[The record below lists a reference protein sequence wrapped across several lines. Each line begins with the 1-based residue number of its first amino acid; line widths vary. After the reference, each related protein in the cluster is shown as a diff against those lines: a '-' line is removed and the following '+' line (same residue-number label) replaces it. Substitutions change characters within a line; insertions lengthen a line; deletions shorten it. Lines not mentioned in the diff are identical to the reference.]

1 MKQERHD
8 SIEADG
14 ETLALGQL
22 IKSGG
27 AGSVYL
33 LPRRGDSVAKLYHPT
48 IDRAVYERKVEAML
62 ALVPDLPDRIEHG
75 RRYVQ
80 IAWPT
85 AQARD
90 GRRRFLG
97 FLMPLLDIAA
107 TEELEPVLQERQAL
121 AKGLPTALGPKIT
134 LAANLASVLSA
145 LHRQQH
151 YVVDLKP
158 VNLRFYR
165 DSLYIAL
172 LDCDGFSIHG
182 PGGQRFHAQQYTPDY
197 LAPEFQANGL
207 DARGE
212 LAQDLFALAVVIF
225 QLLNFG
231 IHPYTGQP
239 RSERVPTDIP
249 GRIGAGCYAYGRR
262 AHPDMAPSPASCHAL
277 LPDELRALFDRA
289 FQSRARPS
297 AAEWAEQLGR
307 YARPS
312 SGLLTACRRDP
323 KHQHFA
329 ELDCPTCIRSNM
341 LERAR
346 RQPRPARPKRA
357 NAVQA
362 TTGSPARHAPVG
374 RTSPNPTSPA
384 LALVYLVLPMLVL
397 WFVLG
402 RSCSPTAHAPPPQV
416 TTSAPAASTAP
427 PSADPAPEAAIR
439 RVAPPDAQVV
449 ETDLLAV
456 LDALSRGDASAA
468 RAGLEA
474 MRARAAK
481 GPKPQAASLG
491 AYYAEL
497 RRQPS
502 PGGGIR
508 AFEQSTR
515 PLRDIIDADPYAN
528 FAVTELAMRELL
540 GGARDAARTHYAQ
553 AAWTAPDQGNG
564 WYGLGISYAGQND
577 ERAAAAMA
585 IGEWLAGEHDASM
598 LGTQLAFLTMPL
610 HLSPEQLGK
619 LRERTRTLVDAL
631 GPAP

>member
-1 MKQERHD
+1 MKQEREG
-8 SIEADG
+8 SIQADG
-14 ETLALGQL
+14 ETIELGQL

-33 LPRRGDSVAKLYHPT
+33 LPHRGDSVAKLYHPT

-62 ALVPDLPDRIEHG
+62 ALVPDLPDRVERG

-85 AQARD
+85 ALARD

-107 TEELEPVLQERQAL
+107 TAELEPVLQERQAL
-121 AKGLPTALGPKIT
+121 AQGLPTALGAKIT
-134 LAANLASVLSA
+134 LAANLASVLTA

-249 GRIGAGCYAYGRR
+249 GRIRAGCYAYGRR
-262 AHPDMAPSPASCHAL
+262 PHPDMAPSPASCHAL

-289 FQSRARPS
+289 FQSRMRPT
-297 AAEWAEQLGR
+297 AAEWAEQLGH

-312 SGLLTACRRDP
+312 SGLLVPCQRNP
-323 KHQHFA
+323 KHQHFVG
-329 ELDCPTCIRSNM
+329 LDCPAC
-341 LERAR
+341 
-346 RQPRPARPKRA
+346 
-357 NAVQA
+357 
-362 TTGSPARHAPVG
+362 
-374 RTSPNPTSPA
+374 
-384 LALVYLVLPMLVL
+384 
-397 WFVLG
+397 
-402 RSCSPTAHAPPPQV
+402 
-416 TTSAPAASTAP
+416 
-427 PSADPAPEAAIR
+427 
-439 RVAPPDAQVV
+439 
-449 ETDLLAV
+449 
-456 LDALSRGDASAA
+456 A
-468 RAGLEA
+468 RAGLLERVRRQPQPRRPR
-474 MRARAAK
+474 RARA
-481 GPKPQAASLG
+481 QAASGQAAATSPAQGAARPPSSGWSALAYIVVPVMLLWLLMRSCSHTTAPHTPPNTVTTSTMSMTASTTTTTAPPIQPVAQRPRQAVIQGDVQGLLG
-491 AYYAEL
+491 EARLADASAFRASFESFRQRAAALPRAQGASLAAYYAAMADDADRSRRGAAL
-497 RRQPS
+497 RA
-502 PGGGIR
+502 IV
-508 AFEQSTR
+508 
-515 PLRDIIDADPYAN
+515 DADPYAS
-528 FAVTELAMRELL
+528 FAAAELGTMELL
-540 GGARDAARTHYAQ
+540 RGDRQAGRMLYAQ
-553 AAWTAPDQGNG
+553 AAWTAPDDPAY
-564 WYGLGISYAGQND
+564 WYGLAMSYAGED
-577 ERAAAAMA
+577 DGRAIAAMA
-585 IGEWLAGEHDASM
+585 ISEWLAGRNLSAVRIRFDTLSASM
-598 LGTQLAFLTMPL
+598 SLAPATEIQLRGQAHALAQ
-610 HLSPEQLGK
+610 S
-619 LRERTRTLVDAL
+619 LRGE
-631 GPAP
+631 P

>member
-1 MKQERHD
+1 MKQEREG
-8 SIEADG
+8 SIQADG
-14 ETLALGQL
+14 ETLVLGKL

-62 ALVPDLPDRIEHG
+62 TLVPDLPDRVEHG

-121 AKGLPTALGPKIT
+121 AKGLPTALGAKIT
-134 LAANLASVLSA
+134 LAANLASVLAA

-182 PGGQRFHAQQYTPDY
+182 PGGERFHAQQYTPDY

-249 GRIGAGCYAYGRR
+249 GRIRAGCYAYGRQ

-277 LPDELRALFDRA
+277 LPDELRTLFDRA
-289 FQSRARPS
+289 FQSRVRPT
-297 AAEWAEQLGR
+297 AAEWADGLSA

-312 SGLLTACRRDP
+312 SGRLVPCRRDS

-329 ELDCPTCIRSNM
+329 GLDCPACARAGL

-346 RQPRPARPKRA
+346 RQPRPQRPRR
-357 NAVQA
+357 VQA
-362 TTGSPARHAPVG
+362 QVSPRHAATAATRPGITTTPSSGWNLLFTIVV
-374 RTSPNPTSPA
+374 PC
-384 LALVYLVLPMLVL
+384 LLLWLML
-397 WFVLG
+397 
-402 RSCSPTAHAPPPQV
+402 RSCSHNTATYAPPTT
-416 TTSAPAASTAP
+416 TTSMTTSTMTTTMTSSTTTVTAPVIQPVAQRPQPAAMQSDIQGVLSQARL
-427 PSADPAPEAAIR
+427 AD
-439 RVAPPDAQVV
+439 
-449 ETDLLAV
+449 
-456 LDALSRGDASAA
+456 
-468 RAGLEA
+468 AGA
-474 MRARAAK
+474 FRTYFDSFRQRAAAV
-481 GPKPQAASLG
+481 PRAQAASLS
-491 AYYAEL
+491 AYYAAMAGDADRARRSVAL
-497 RRQPS
+497 R
-502 PGGGIR
+502 
-508 AFEQSTR
+508 A
-515 PLRDIIDADPYAN
+515 IIDADPYAS
-528 FAVTELAMRELL
+528 FAAAELGTLELL
-540 GGARDAARTHYAQ
+540 HGGRPAGQLLYTQ
-553 AAWTAPDQGNG
+553 AAWTAPDDPAN
-564 WYGLGISYAGQND
+564 WYGLAMSYAGQD
-577 ERAAAAMA
+577 DGRAVAAMA
-585 IGEWLAGEHDASM
+585 ISELLAGPQN
-598 LGTQLAFLTMPL
+598 LGAVRIRFEALSAPLGLAPATEIQLRAQSHALAQ
-610 HLSPEQLGK
+610 S
-619 LRERTRTLVDAL
+619 LRA
-631 GPAP
+631 AP

>member
-1 MKQERHD
+1 MKQERQD
-8 SIEADG
+8 SIQADG

-62 ALVPDLPDRIEHG
+62 ALVPDLPDRVEHG

-97 FLMPLLDIAA
+97 FLMPLLDISA
-107 TEELEPVLQERQAL
+107 TAELEPVLQERQAL
-121 AKGLPTALGPKIT
+121 AKGLPTALGAKIT

-249 GRIGAGCYAYGRR
+249 GRIRAGCYAYGHRP
-262 AHPDMAPSPASCHAL
+262 HPDMAASPASCHAL

-289 FQSRARPS
+289 FQSRVRPT
-297 AAEWAEQLGR
+297 AVEWAELLNR

-312 SGLLTACRRDP
+312 SGLLVACQRDP

-329 ELDCPTCIRSNM
+329 GLDCPACARAGL

-346 RQPRPARPKRA
+346 RQPQPRRPKRA
-357 NAVQA
+357 QTQAASRYATA
-362 TTGSPARHAPVG
+362 TTPAQGSAAPPSSGWSV
-374 RTSPNPTSPA
+374 
-384 LALVYLVLPMLVL
+384 LAYIVVPVMLL
-397 WFVLG
+397 WLLL
-402 RSCSPTAHAPPPQV
+402 RSCSHTTAPYTSSTTV
-416 TTSAPAASTAP
+416 TTSSMTTSMTTSTTTVTSPTIQPVTQRPQQTDMQSDVQGVLSEAKL
-427 PSADPAPEAAIR
+427 ADAKAFRIYFER
-439 RVAPPDAQVV
+439 FRQ
-449 ETDLLAV
+449 
-456 LDALSRGDASAA
+456 
-468 RAGLEA
+468 
-474 MRARAAK
+474 RAAALPRAQ
-481 GPKPQAASLG
+481 GASLS
-491 AYYAEL
+491 AYYAAMAGDADRSRRNVAL
-497 RRQPS
+497 RA
-502 PGGGIR
+502 IV
-508 AFEQSTR
+508 
-515 PLRDIIDADPYAN
+515 DADPYAS
-528 FAVTELAMRELL
+528 FAAAELGTIELL
-540 GGARDAARTHYAQ
+540 HGGRQAGRTLFTQ
-553 AAWTAPDQGNG
+553 AAWTAPDDPAH
-564 WYGLGISYAGQND
+564 WYGLAMSYAGED
-577 ERAAAAMA
+577 DGRAVAAMA
-585 IGEWLAGEHDASM
+585 ISEWLAGPNLSAVRIRFETISAS
-598 LGTQLAFLTMPL
+598 LGLAPVAEIQLRAQAHALAQSLRGMP
-610 HLSPEQLGK
+610 
-619 LRERTRTLVDAL
+619 
-631 GPAP
+631 